1 MEFPDGMTIID
12 SCWTGKI
19 WMATTFEDCKRMVT
33 LAEEKGLIFMSLPF
47 DLNPVFLA
55 PISLTSDTLENHR
68 RGSTTLPT
76 RPMAR

>member
-47 DLNPVFLA
+47 DLNPVFLV
-55 PISLTSDTLENHR
+55 R
-68 RGSTTLPT
+68 RFH
-76 RPMAR
+76 